1 MADKTKE
8 NPAVHSVFPPDKGV
22 KTTAKEQRETP
33 ERLKA
38 ERYQAEHVILAT
50 GTEYSSVAVLQKAID
65 KGARQSWRLVGVS
78 QDPTRQGGVIL
89 IWDTSGG
96 FAQTSG

>member
-8 NPAVHSVFPPDKGV
+8 NPAVHGVFPPDKGV
-22 KTTAKEQRETP
+22 KTTTKEQRETP

-38 ERYQAEHVILAT
+38 ERYQAEHVLLAT
-50 GTEYSSVAVLQKAID
+50 GPEDSSVATLQRAID
-65 KGARQSWRLVGVS
+65 KGARQSWRLVGLS
-78 QDPTRQGGVIL
+78 QDPTRRDGVFL
-89 IWDTSGG
+89 VWDTSGG

>member
-1 MADKTKE
+1 MADKAKE
-8 NPAVHSVFPPDKGV
+8 NPAVHGVFPDKGAQ
-22 KTTAKEQRETP
+22 TTAEEQREIP
-33 ERLKA
+33 ELLKA
-38 ERYQAEHVILAT
+38 ERYQAEHVLLAT
-50 GTEYSSVAVLQKAID
+50 GTEDSSVAALQRAID

-78 QDPTRQGGVIL
+78 QDPTRQGGVFL